1 MVSSLPPK
9 VRGFETRAIAPH
21 KPLRGWSRTY
31 EGAQAPETNPSVT
44 TEQSCRLTRRVEK
57 YHNGD
62 HSVASKAIAVRQ
74 GGLGDPSEAGTS
86 GFVGTRHMLL
96 GFGRRSREHRF
107 SHRNGPLGTQHF
119 TRVLNVAQ
127 VFVLAEF

>member
-1 MVSSLPPK
+1 MLSGKFRRFKEIVDGAALGAASSAWSSLPPK

-62 HSVASKAIAVRQ
+62 HSVASGRQKLLPCVKA
-74 GGLGDPSEAGTS
+74 G
-86 GFVGTRHMLL
+86 
-96 GFGRRSREHRF
+96 
-107 SHRNGPLGTQHF
+107 
-119 TRVLNVAQ
+119 
-127 VFVLAEF
+127 